1 MFKAIKEFFFGKT
14 PEQKQPEA
22 PYKVEAP
29 VVDLADIAIAQKSAP
44 VNPQCSDS
52 VTQPDG
58 NECKAFP
65 TAVNSQITD
74 AVTQAK
80 PAAMKAKKKPANKK
94 PAGEKKASGKKP
106 GRKPKSAKA

>member
-1 MFKAIKEFFFGKT
+1 MFNFIKRLLGYPTEAEKAAAKAEAA
-14 PEQKQPEA
+14 A

-29 VVDLADIAIAQKSAP
+29 IVESKP

-58 NECKAFP
+58 NECKSFP
-65 TAVNSQITD
+65 AAVNDQITD

-80 PAAMKAKKKPANKK
+80 PAAMKAKKKPADKK
-94 PAGEKKASGKKP
+94 T
-106 GRKPKSAKA
+106 GRKPKSAKS